1 MSGEGWYVR
10 GARWKN
16 RWNKAE
22 EITVVTVE
30 AQLGYSLRIARSPKE
45 GDLEGRRRGSCPG
58 VHPSSGHA
66 RSFPFGRGIESVV
79 ALYV

>member
-45 GDLEGRRRGSCPG
+45 GDLEGRRRGSCR
-58 VHPSSGHA
+58 VEHLSDA
-66 RSFPFGRGIESVV
+66 LDRSCPYEHGSVPD
-79 ALYV
+79 AA